1 MSFNVASLTNYVNE
15 QSTDLISRL
24 YFEKTSSDYFT
35 LQSGVKKT
43 DALHLLAVTAFPQ
56 DGSGCSPTASGDVT
70 FSNRDIT
77 VGQIT
82 YFSGFCM
89 KDLIPKYTQI
99 LLRAG
104 NAETEDM
111 AFEAEVADSII
122 KTIME
127 HNETADW
134 QGDTASGNV
143 YINRYDGLIK
153 IIDAA
158 TTAVAG
164 NTSAATSIT
173 SGASGNVD
181 TLVNNICNARPAKV
195 KSAAN
200 QVLFV
205 GQDTFDKFV
214 DTLNA
219 KNLYNVDAT
228 SWANYSVS
236 IPGKN
241 VTLVGVVGLDGT
253 DRMFLGTQENFF
265 LGFDLQN
272 DEEEF
277 DMWYEKKD
285 DKVYYR
291 VKFKRGLQV
300 AYPNEIVEFTLS
312 SLILTITI

>member
-56 DGSGCSPTASGDVT
+56 DGSGCSPTASGDVV

-104 NAETEDM
+104 NAETEEM

-127 HNETADW
+127 HNEVADW

-158 TTAVAG
+158 TTAVDG
-164 NTSAATSIT
+164 NTASATAIT

-181 TLVNNICNARPAKV
+181 SLVNAMANARPAKV
-195 KSAAN
+195 KSALN

-205 GQDTFDKFV
+205 GQDTFDKYV

-219 KNLYNVDAT
+219 KNLFNVDAT

-241 VTLVGVVGLDGT
+241 ITLVGVVGLDGT

-300 AYPNEIVEFTLS
+300 AYPNEIVEFTLAV
-312 SLILTITI
+312 

>member
-1 MSFNVASLTNYVNE
+1 MSFDVSSLTNYVNE

-24 YFEKTSSDYFT
+24 YFEKTSSDYFS

-43 DALHLLAVTAFPQ
+43 DALHLLSVDAFPQ
-56 DGSGCSPTASGDVT
+56 DGSGCSATASGDIN
-70 FSNRDIT
+70 FSDRNIS

-82 YFSGFCM
+82 YYSGFCM

-111 AFEAEVADSII
+111 AFEAEVSENII

-127 HNETADW
+127 HNEVADW
-134 QGDTASGNV
+134 TGDTASANI
-143 YINRYDGLIK
+143 YINKYDGLIK

-158 TTAVAG
+158 TTAVDG
-164 NTSAATSIT
+164 NTSAATAIT
-173 SGASGNVD
+173 SGASGNID
-181 TLVNNICNARPAKV
+181 TLVSDMANARPAKV

-205 GQDTFDKFV
+205 GQDTFDKYV

-219 KNLYNVDAT
+219 KNLYHVNAT
-228 SWANYSVS
+228 DWANYTVS

-241 VTLVGVVGLDGT
+241 VTLVGVAGLDGT
-253 DRMFLGTQENFF
+253 NRMFLGTQENFF

-277 DMWYEKKD
+277 DMWYDKKD

-300 AYPNEIVEFTLS
+300 AYPDEIVEFTLA
-312 SLILTITI
+312 

>member
-1 MSFNVASLTNYVNE
+1 MSFDVSSLTDYVNE

-56 DGSGCSPTASGDVT
+56 DGSGCTPSASGDVT
-70 FSNRDIT
+70 FSDRNLT

-82 YFSGFCM
+82 YYSGFCM

-99 LLRAG
+99 LLRNG
-104 NAETEDM
+104 NAETEEM
-111 AFEAEVADSII
+111 VFEQEVANSII
-122 KTIME
+122 STIME
-127 HNETADW
+127 HNEVADW
-134 QGDTASGNV
+134 QGDTGSGDI

-158 TTAVAG
+158 GTAVDG
-164 NTSAATSIT
+164 NTTSETSIT
-173 SGASGNVD
+173 SGASGNID
-181 TLVNNICNARPAKV
+181 TIITNICNARPAKV
-195 KSAAN
+195 KSAPN

-205 GQDTFDKFV
+205 GQDNFDKYV

-219 KNLYNVDAT
+219 KNLFHVNAT
-228 SWANYSVS
+228 DWANYTVS

-253 DRMFLGTQENFF
+253 NRMFLGTQENFF

-291 VKFKRGLQV
+291 VKYKRGVQV

-312 SLILTITI
+312 V

>member
-15 QSTDLISRL
+15 QQTDLISRL

-56 DGSGCSPTASGDVT
+56 DGSGCSPTASGDVVFT
-70 FSNRDIT
+70 NRDIT

-127 HNETADW
+127 HNEVADW

-158 TTAVAG
+158 TTAVDG
-164 NTSAATSIT
+164 NTTSATAIT

-181 TLVNNICNARPAKV
+181 TLVNAMANARPAKV
-195 KSAAN
+195 KSALN

-205 GQDTFDKFV
+205 GQDTFDKYV

-219 KNLYNVDAT
+219 KNLFNVDAT

-241 VTLVGVVGLDGT
+241 ITLVGVVGLDGT

-300 AYPNEIVEFTLS
+300 AYPNEIVEFTLAS
-312 SLILTITI
+312 

>member
-1 MSFNVASLTNYVNE
+1 MSFDVSSLTNYVNE
-15 QSTDLISRL
+15 QSKDLISRL

-35 LQSGVKKT
+35 LQAGVKKT

-56 DGSGCSPTASGDVT
+56 DGSGCSATASGDVNFT
-70 FSNRDIT
+70 DRDLT

-89 KDLIPKYTQI
+89 KDLIPKYTQT
-99 LLRAG
+99 LLKAG
-104 NAETEDM
+104 NAETDSLP
-111 AFEAEVADSII
+111 FEAEIADSIV

-127 HNETADW
+127 HNEVADW
-134 QGDTASGNV
+134 QGDTGSGNV
-143 YINRYDGLIK
+143 YINKYDGLIK
-153 IIDAA
+153 TIDAA
-158 TTAVAG
+158 ATAVDG
-164 NTSAATSIT
+164 NTGAVTAATGIT

-181 TLVNNICNARPAKV
+181 TLITSLVNARPAKV
-195 KSAAN
+195 KSAPN

-205 GQDTFDKFV
+205 GQDTFDKYV

-219 KNLYNVDAT
+219 KNLYHVDAT
-228 SWANYSVS
+228 SWANYTVDVV
-236 IPGKN
+236 GKN
-241 VTLVGVVGLDGT
+241 VKLVGVVGLDGT

-291 VKFKRGLQV
+291 VKFKRGLQI
-300 AYPNEIVEFTLS
+300 AYPSEIVEFTLVP
-312 SLILTITI
+312 

>member
-56 DGSGCSPTASGDVT
+56 DGSGCSPTASGDVV

-104 NAETEDM
+104 NAETEEM

-127 HNETADW
+127 HNEVADW

-158 TTAVAG
+158 TTAVDG
-164 NTSAATSIT
+164 NTTSATAIT

-181 TLVNNICNARPAKV
+181 SLVNAMANARPAKV
-195 KSAAN
+195 KSALN

-205 GQDTFDKFV
+205 GQDTFDKYV

-219 KNLYNVDAT
+219 KNLFNVDAT

-241 VTLVGVVGLDGT
+241 ITLVGVVGLDGT

-300 AYPNEIVEFTLS
+300 AYPNEIVEFTLAS
-312 SLILTITI
+312 

>member
-56 DGSGCSPTASGDVT
+56 DGSGCSPTASGDVV

-104 NAETEDM
+104 NAETEEM

-127 HNETADW
+127 HNEVADW
-134 QGDTASGNV
+134 QGDTASANV

-158 TTAVAG
+158 TTAVDG
-164 NTSAATSIT
+164 NTTSATAIT

-181 TLVNNICNARPAKV
+181 SLVNAMANARPAKV
-195 KSAAN
+195 KSALN

-205 GQDTFDKFV
+205 GQDTFDKYV

-219 KNLYNVDAT
+219 KNLFNVDAT

-241 VTLVGVVGLDGT
+241 ITLVGVVGLDGT

-277 DMWYEKKD
+277 DMWYEKME

-300 AYPNEIVEFTLS
+300 AYPNEIVEFTLAS
-312 SLILTITI
+312 

>member
-1 MSFNVASLTNYVNE
+1 
-15 QSTDLISRL
+15 
-24 YFEKTSSDYFT
+24 
-35 LQSGVKKT
+35 
-43 DALHLLAVTAFPQ
+43 
-56 DGSGCSPTASGDVT
+56 
-70 FSNRDIT
+70 
-77 VGQIT
+77 
-82 YFSGFCM
+82 
-89 KDLIPKYTQI
+89 
-99 LLRAG
+99 
-104 NAETEDM
+104 M
-111 AFEAEVADSII
+111 AFEAEVADSIV

-158 TTAVAG
+158 TTAVDG
-164 NTSAATSIT
+164 NTSSATAIS

-181 TLVNNICNARPAKV
+181 TLISDMCNARPAKV

-205 GQDTFDKFV
+205 GQDTFDKYV

-219 KNLYNVDAT
+219 KNLYHVNAT
-228 SWANYSVS
+228 DWANYTVS

-253 DRMFLGTQENFF
+253 NRMFLGTQENFF

-277 DMWYEKKD
+277 DMWYDKKD

-300 AYPNEIVEFTLS
+300 AYPDEIVEFTLA
-312 SLILTITI
+312 

>member
-1 MSFNVASLTNYVNE
+1 MSFDVSSLTNYVNE

-56 DGSGCSPTASGDVT
+56 DGSGCSATASGDVT
-70 FSNRDIT
+70 FTDRNLT

-99 LLRAG
+99 LLQAG
-104 NAETEDM
+104 NGETEDM
-111 AFEAEVADSII
+111 AFEAEVAESVI

-127 HNETADW
+127 HNEVADW
-134 QGDTASGNV
+134 QGDTTSANV
-143 YINRYDGLIK
+143 YLNKYDGLIK

-158 TTAVAG
+158 TTAVDG
-164 NTSAATSIT
+164 NTSSATSIT

-181 TLVNNICNARPAKV
+181 GLVTDICNARPAKV

-205 GQDTFDKFV
+205 GQDTFDKYV

-219 KNLYNVDAT
+219 KNLYNIDAT
-228 SWANYSVS
+228 DWANYETS
-236 IPGKN
+236 IAGKN
-241 VTLVGVVGLDGT
+241 VSLVGVAGLDGT
-253 DRMFLGTQENFF
+253 NRMFLGVKENFF

-277 DMWYEKKD
+277 DFWYDKKD

-300 AYPNEIVEFTLS
+300 AYPDEIVEFTLA
-312 SLILTITI
+312 

>member
-35 LQSGVKKT
+35 LQAGVKKT
-43 DALHLLAVTAFPQ
+43 DALHLLAVSAFPQ
-56 DGSGCSPTASGDVT
+56 DGSTCSATASGDVT
-70 FSNRDIT
+70 FTNRDIT

-111 AFEAEVADSII
+111 AFEAEVANSII

-127 HNETADW
+127 HNEVADW
-134 QGDTASGNV
+134 SGDTGSGNV
-143 YINRYDGLIK
+143 YLNKYDGLIK

-158 TTAVAG
+158 TTAVDG

-181 TLVNNICNARPAKV
+181 TIVNNICNARPAKV

-277 DMWYEKKD
+277 DMWYEKME

-300 AYPNEIVEFTLS
+300 AYPNEIVEFTLAV
-312 SLILTITI
+312 

>member
-56 DGSGCSPTASGDVT
+56 DGSGCSPTASGDVV

-104 NAETEDM
+104 NAETEEM

-127 HNETADW
+127 HNEVADW

-158 TTAVAG
+158 TTAVDG
-164 NTSAATSIT
+164 NTTSATTIT

-181 TLVNNICNARPAKV
+181 SLVNAMANARPAKV
-195 KSAAN
+195 KSALN

-205 GQDTFDKFV
+205 GQDTFDKYV

-219 KNLYNVDAT
+219 KNLFNVDAT

-241 VTLVGVVGLDGT
+241 ITLVGVVGLDGT

-300 AYPNEIVEFTLS
+300 AYPNEIVEFTLAV
-312 SLILTITI
+312 

>member
-56 DGSGCSPTASGDVT
+56 DGSGCSPTASGDVV

-158 TTAVAG
+158 TTAVDG
-164 NTSAATSIT
+164 NTTSATAIT

-181 TLVNNICNARPAKV
+181 SLVNAMANARPAKV
-195 KSAAN
+195 KSALN

-205 GQDTFDKFV
+205 GQDTFDKYV

-219 KNLYNVDAT
+219 KNLFNVDAT

-241 VTLVGVVGLDGT
+241 ITLVGVVGLDGT

-300 AYPNEIVEFTLS
+300 AYPNEIVEFTLAV
-312 SLILTITI
+312 

>member
-56 DGSGCSPTASGDVT
+56 DGSGCSPTASGSVA

-104 NAETEDM
+104 NAETEEM

-127 HNETADW
+127 HNEVADW

-158 TTAVAG
+158 TTAVDG
-164 NTSAATSIT
+164 NTSAATAIT

-181 TLVNNICNARPAKV
+181 SLVNAMANARPAKV
-195 KSAAN
+195 KSALN

-205 GQDTFDKFV
+205 GQDTFDKYV

-219 KNLYNVDAT
+219 KNLFNVDAT

-241 VTLVGVVGLDGT
+241 ITLVGVVGLDGT

-300 AYPNEIVEFTLS
+300 AYPNEIVEFTLAS
-312 SLILTITI
+312 

>member
-1 MSFNVASLTNYVNE
+1 MSFDVSSLTNYVNE

-56 DGSGCSPTASGDVT
+56 DGSGCAVSASGDVT
-70 FSNRDIT
+70 FSDRNLT

-99 LLRAG
+99 MLRAG

-111 AFEAEVADSII
+111 MFESEVADSVI

-127 HNETADW
+127 HNENADW
-134 QGDTASGNV
+134 QGDTASANV
-143 YINRYDGLIK
+143 YLNRYDGLIK

-158 TTAVAG
+158 TTAVDG
-164 NTSAATSIT
+164 NTSAATAIT
-173 SGASGNVD
+173 SGASGNID
-181 TLVNNICNARPAKV
+181 TLISDICNARPAKV

-205 GQDTFDKFV
+205 GQDTFDKYV

-219 KNLYNVDAT
+219 KNLYHVNAT
-228 SWANYSVS
+228 DWANYTVS

-253 DRMFLGTQENFF
+253 NRMFLGTQENFF

-277 DMWYEKKD
+277 DMWYDKKD

-300 AYPNEIVEFTLS
+300 AYPDEIVEFTLA
-312 SLILTITI
+312 

>member
-1 MSFNVASLTNYVNE
+1 MSFDVSGLTDYVNE
-15 QSTDLISRL
+15 NSTDLISRL

-35 LQSGVKKT
+35 PQAGVKKS

-56 DGSGCSPTASGDVT
+56 DGSGCAPSASGDVNFT
-70 FSNRDIT
+70 DRNIT

-89 KDLIPKYTQI
+89 KDLIPKYTQM
-99 LLRAG
+99 LLAAG
-104 NAETEDM
+104 NSETESIS
-111 AFEAEVADSII
+111 FESEIAGMILS
-122 KTIME
+122 TIME
-127 HNETADW
+127 QNEVADW
-134 QGDTASGNV
+134 QGDTAGGNV
-143 YINRYDGLIK
+143 YAMQYDGLIK
-153 IIDAA
+153 TIDAA
-158 TTAVAG
+158 TTAIDG
-164 NTSAATSIT
+164 NTGAVTAATGIT

-181 TLVNNICNARPAKV
+181 TLIRNACNARTAAV
-195 KSAAN
+195 KSSLN

-205 GQDTFDKFV
+205 GQDTFDKYA
-214 DTLNA
+214 DTLQA
-219 KNLYNVDAT
+219 KNLFHVNAT
-228 SWANYSVS
+228 EWANYSMSVV
-236 IPGKN
+236 GKN

-253 DRMFLGTQENFF
+253 DRMFLGTKENFV

-300 AYPNEIVEFTLS
+300 AYPNEVVEFTLVP
-312 SLILTITI
+312 

>member
-56 DGSGCSPTASGDVT
+56 DGSGCSPTASGDVV

-104 NAETEDM
+104 NAETEEM

-127 HNETADW
+127 HNEVADW

-143 YINRYDGLIK
+143 YINKYDGLIK

-158 TTAVAG
+158 TTAVDG

-181 TLVNNICNARPAKV
+181 SLVNAMANARPAKV
-195 KSAAN
+195 KSALN

-205 GQDTFDKFV
+205 GQDTFDKYV

-219 KNLYNVDAT
+219 KNLFNVDAT

-241 VTLVGVVGLDGT
+241 ITLVGVVGLDGT

-300 AYPNEIVEFTLS
+300 AYPNEIVEFTLAS
-312 SLILTITI
+312 

>member
-1 MSFNVASLTNYVNE
+1 MSFDVSSLTNYVNE

-35 LQSGVKKT
+35 LQAGVKKT

-56 DGSGCSPTASGDVT
+56 DGSGCSPSASGDVT
-70 FSNRDIT
+70 FSDRNLT

-82 YFSGFCM
+82 YYSGFCM

-99 LLRAG
+99 LLQAG

-111 AFEAEVADSII
+111 TFETEVANSIMN
-122 KTIME
+122 TIME
-127 HNETADW
+127 HNEVADW
-134 QGDTASGNV
+134 QGDTTSANV
-143 YINRYDGLIK
+143 YLNKYDGLNK

-158 TTAVAG
+158 TTAVDG
-164 NTSAATSIT
+164 NTSSATGIT
-173 SGASGNVD
+173 AGASGNID
-181 TLVNNICNARPAKV
+181 GLITDMCNARPAKV

-200 QVLFV
+200 QVLFI
-205 GQDTFDKFV
+205 GTDNFDKYV

-219 KNLYNVDAT
+219 KNLYHVNAT
-228 SWANYSVS
+228 DWANYTTS
-236 IPGKN
+236 IAGKN
-241 VTLVGVVGLDGT
+241 VTLVGVHGLDGT
-253 DRMFLGTQENFF
+253 NRMFLGVKDNFF

-277 DMWYEKKD
+277 DMWYDKKD

-300 AYPNEIVEFTLS
+300 AYPDEIVEFTLV
-312 SLILTITI
+312 

>member
-56 DGSGCSPTASGDVT
+56 DGSGCSPTASGDVN

-82 YFSGFCM
+82 YYSGFCM

-99 LLRAG
+99 MLRAG

-111 AFEAEVADSII
+111 MFEAEVADSII

-127 HNETADW
+127 HNEVADW
-134 QGDTASGNV
+134 QGDTASANV

-153 IIDAA
+153 TIDAA
-158 TTAVAG
+158 ATAVSG

-181 TLVNNICNARPAKV
+181 SLVNAMANARPAKV
-195 KSAAN
+195 KSALN

-205 GQDTFDKFV
+205 GQDTFDKYV

-219 KNLYNVDAT
+219 KNLFNVDAT

-241 VTLVGVVGLDGT
+241 ITLVGVVGLDGT

-300 AYPNEIVEFTLS
+300 AYPNEIVEFTLAV
-312 SLILTITI
+312 

>member
-1 MSFNVASLTNYVNE
+1 MSFDVSSLTNYVNE

-43 DALHLLAVTAFPQ
+43 DALHLLAVSAFPQ
-56 DGSGCSPTASGDVT
+56 DGSSCAVSASGDVT
-70 FSNRDIT
+70 FSDRNLT

-99 LLRAG
+99 MLRAG

-111 AFEAEVADSII
+111 MFEAEVAESVI

-127 HNETADW
+127 HNENADW
-134 QGDTASGNV
+134 QGDTASANV
-143 YINRYDGLIK
+143 YLNRYDGLIK

-158 TTAVAG
+158 TTAVDG
-164 NTSAATSIT
+164 NTSATTAATGIT

-181 TLVNNICNARPAKV
+181 DLIKDVCNARPAKV

-205 GQDTFDKFV
+205 GQDTFDKYV

-219 KNLYNVDAT
+219 KNLYHINAT
-228 SWANYSVS
+228 DWANYTVS

-277 DMWYEKKD
+277 DMWYDKKD

-300 AYPNEIVEFTLS
+300 AYPDEIVEFTLVP
-312 SLILTITI
+312 

>member
-1 MSFNVASLTNYVNE
+1 MAFNVSSLTNYVNE

-56 DGSGCSPTASGDVT
+56 DGSGCSPTASGSVVFT
-70 FSNRDIT
+70 NRDIT

-82 YFSGFCM
+82 YFDGFCM

-111 AFEAEVADSII
+111 AFEAEIADSII

-143 YINRYDGLIK
+143 FINRYDGLIK
-153 IIDAA
+153 IIGAA
-158 TTAVAG
+158 GTAIAG

-181 TLVNNICNARPAKV
+181 TIINNICNARPAKV
-195 KSAAN
+195 KSALN

-219 KNLYNVDAT
+219 KNLFNVDAT

-253 DRMFLGTQENFF
+253 NRMFLGTSDNFF

-277 DMWYEKKD
+277 DMWYEKLE

-300 AYPNEIVEFTLS
+300 AYPNEIVQFTLS
-312 SLILTITI
+312 A

>member
-1 MSFNVASLTNYVNE
+1 MSFDVSSLTDYVNE

-56 DGSGCSPTASGDVT
+56 DGSGCTPSASGDVT
-70 FSNRDIT
+70 FSDRNLT

-82 YFSGFCM
+82 YYSGFCM

-99 LLRAG
+99 LLRNG

-111 AFEAEVADSII
+111 VFEQEVANSII
-122 KTIME
+122 STIME
-127 HNETADW
+127 HNEVADW
-134 QGDTASGNV
+134 QGDTGSGDI

-158 TTAVAG
+158 GTAVDG
-164 NTSAATSIT
+164 NTTSETSIT
-173 SGASGNVD
+173 SGASGNID
-181 TLVNNICNARPAKV
+181 TIITNICNARPAKV
-195 KSAAN
+195 KSAPN

-205 GQDTFDKFV
+205 GQDNFDKYV

-219 KNLYNVDAT
+219 KNLFHVNAT
-228 SWANYSVS
+228 DWANYTVS

-291 VKFKRGLQV
+291 VKFKRGVQV

-312 SLILTITI
+312 V

>member
-1 MSFNVASLTNYVNE
+1 MSFDVSTLTNYVNE

-56 DGSGCSPTASGDVT
+56 DGSGCSATASGDVT
-70 FSNRDIT
+70 FTDRNLT

-82 YFSGFCM
+82 YYSGFCM

-104 NAETEDM
+104 NGETEDM
-111 AFEAEVADSII
+111 AFEAEVAESVI

-127 HNETADW
+127 HNEVADW
-134 QGDTASGNV
+134 QGDTTSANV
-143 YINRYDGLIK
+143 YLNKYDGLNK

-158 TTAVAG
+158 TGVVAG
-164 NTSAATSIT
+164 NTSSATAIT
-173 SGASGNVD
+173 SGAAGNVD
-181 TLVNNICNARPAKV
+181 GLITDICNARPAKV
-195 KSAAN
+195 KAAAN

-205 GQDTFDKFV
+205 GQDTFDKYV

-219 KNLYNVDAT
+219 KNLYNIDAT
-228 SWANYSVS
+228 DWANYETS
-236 IPGKN
+236 IAGKN
-241 VTLVGVVGLDGT
+241 VSLVGVAGLDGT
-253 DRMFLGTQENFF
+253 NRMFLGVKDNFF

-277 DMWYEKKD
+277 DFWYDKKD

-300 AYPNEIVEFTLS
+300 AYPDEIVQFTLA
-312 SLILTITI
+312 

>member
-1 MSFNVASLTNYVNE
+1 MAFNVSSLTNYVNE

-56 DGSGCSPTASGDVT
+56 DGSGCSPTASGSVVFT
-70 FSNRDIT
+70 NRDIT

-82 YFSGFCM
+82 YFDGFCM

-143 YINRYDGLIK
+143 FINRYDGLIK
-153 IIDAA
+153 IIGAA
-158 TTAVAG
+158 GTAIAG

-181 TLVNNICNARPAKV
+181 TIINNICNARPAKV
-195 KSAAN
+195 KSALN

-219 KNLYNVDAT
+219 KNLFNVDAT

-253 DRMFLGTQENFF
+253 NRMFLGTSDNFF

-277 DMWYEKKD
+277 DMWYEKLE

-300 AYPNEIVEFTLS
+300 AYPNEIVQFTLS
-312 SLILTITI
+312 A

>member
-1 MSFNVASLTNYVNE
+1 MSFDVSSLTNYVNE

-43 DALHLLAVTAFPQ
+43 DALHLLAVSAFPQ
-56 DGSGCSPTASGDVT
+56 DGSSCAVSASGDVT
-70 FSNRDIT
+70 FSDRNLT

-104 NAETEDM
+104 NGETEDM
-111 AFEAEVADSII
+111 AFETEVADSVI

-134 QGDTASGNV
+134 QGDTASANV
-143 YINRYDGLIK
+143 YIKRYDGLIK

-158 TTAVAG
+158 TGVVAG
-164 NTSAATSIT
+164 NTSSATAIT

-181 TLVNNICNARPAKV
+181 TLVSDMANARPAKV

-205 GQDTFDKFV
+205 GQDTFDKYV

-219 KNLYNVDAT
+219 KNLYHVNAT
-228 SWANYSVS
+228 DWANYTVS

-241 VTLVGVVGLDGT
+241 VTLVGVAGLDGT
-253 DRMFLGTQENFF
+253 NRMFLGT
-265 LGFDLQN
+265 
-272 DEEEF
+272 
-277 DMWYEKKD
+277 
-285 DKVYYR
+285 
-291 VKFKRGLQV
+291 
-300 AYPNEIVEFTLS
+300 
-312 SLILTITI
+312 

>member
-56 DGSGCSPTASGDVT
+56 DGSGCSPTASGDVAFT
-70 FSNRDIT
+70 NRDIT

-158 TTAVAG
+158 TTAVDG

-300 AYPNEIVEFTLS
+300 AYPNEIVEFTLAV
-312 SLILTITI
+312 

>member
-1 MSFNVASLTNYVNE
+1 MSFDVSGLTDYVNE
-15 QSTDLISRL
+15 QSKDLISRL

-35 LQSGVKKT
+35 LQAGVKKT

-56 DGSGCSPTASGDVT
+56 DGSGCSATASGDVIYT
-70 FSNRDIT
+70 DRNIT

-89 KDLIPKYTQI
+89 KDLIPKYTQT
-99 LLRAG
+99 LLKAG
-104 NAETEDM
+104 NAETDSLP
-111 AFEAEVADSII
+111 FEAEIADSIV

-134 QGDTASGNV
+134 QGDTASANV

-153 IIDAA
+153 TIDAA
-158 TTAVAG
+158 GTAVDG
-164 NTSAATSIT
+164 NTGAVTAATGIT

-181 TLVNNICNARPAKV
+181 TLIRDVVNARTANV
-195 KSAAN
+195 KSSIT

-205 GQDTFDKFV
+205 GQDTFDKYV

-219 KNLYNVDAT
+219 KNLFHVDAT
-228 SWANYSVS
+228 EWSNYVMKVV
-236 IPGKN
+236 GKN
-241 VTLVGVVGLDGT
+241 VKLVGVVGLDGT
-253 DRMFLGTQENFF
+253 NRMFLGTQENFF

-300 AYPNEIVEFTLS
+300 AYPSELVEFTLVP
-312 SLILTITI
+312 

>member
-1 MSFNVASLTNYVNE
+1 MSFDVSSLTNYVNE

-43 DALHLLAVTAFPQ
+43 DALHLLAVSAFPQ
-56 DGSGCSPTASGDVT
+56 DGSSCAVSASGDVT
-70 FSNRDIT
+70 FSDRNLT

-99 LLRAG
+99 MLRAG

-111 AFEAEVADSII
+111 MFESEVADSVI

-134 QGDTASGNV
+134 QGDTTSANV
-143 YINRYDGLIK
+143 YIKRYDGLIK

-164 NTSAATSIT
+164 NTSSATAIT

-181 TLVNNICNARPAKV
+181 TLVSDMANARPAKV

-205 GQDTFDKFV
+205 GQDTFDKYV

-219 KNLYNVDAT
+219 KNLYHVNAT
-228 SWANYSVS
+228 DWANYTVS

-241 VTLVGVVGLDGT
+241 VTLVGVAGLDGT
-253 DRMFLGTQENFF
+253 NRMFLGTQENFF

-277 DMWYEKKD
+277 DMWYDKKD

-300 AYPNEIVEFTLS
+300 AYPDEIVQFTLA
-312 SLILTITI
+312 

>member
-1 MSFNVASLTNYVNE
+1 MSFDVSSLTDYVNE
-15 QSTDLISRL
+15 QSTDIISRI

-56 DGSGCSPTASGDVT
+56 DGSGCTPSASGGVAFTDR
-70 FSNRDIT
+70 NLT

-82 YFSGFCM
+82 YYSGFCM

-99 LLRAG
+99 LLRNG
-104 NAETEDM
+104 NAETEEM
-111 AFEAEVADSII
+111 VFEQEVANSII
-122 KTIME
+122 STIME
-127 HNETADW
+127 HNEVADW
-134 QGDTASGNV
+134 QGDTGSGNV

-158 TTAVAG
+158 GTAVDG
-164 NTSAATSIT
+164 NTTSETSIT
-173 SGASGNVD
+173 SGASGNID
-181 TLVNNICNARPAKV
+181 TIINNICNARPAKV
-195 KSAAN
+195 KSAPN

-205 GQDTFDKFV
+205 GQDNFDKYV

-219 KNLYNVDAT
+219 KNLFHVNAT
-228 SWANYSVS
+228 DWANYTVS

-253 DRMFLGTQENFF
+253 NRMFLGTQENFF

-291 VKFKRGLQV
+291 VKFKRGVQV
-300 AYPNEIVEFTLS
+300 AYPDEIVEFTLS
-312 SLILTITI
+312 V

>member
-1 MSFNVASLTNYVNE
+1 M
-15 QSTDLISRL
+15 
-24 YFEKTSSDYFT
+24 
-35 LQSGVKKT
+35 
-43 DALHLLAVTAFPQ
+43 
-56 DGSGCSPTASGDVT
+56 
-70 FSNRDIT
+70 
-77 VGQIT
+77 
-82 YFSGFCM
+82 
-89 KDLIPKYTQI
+89 
-99 LLRAG
+99 
-104 NAETEDM
+104 
-111 AFEAEVADSII
+111 
-122 KTIME
+122 
-127 HNETADW
+127 
-134 QGDTASGNV
+134 
-143 YINRYDGLIK
+143 
-153 IIDAA
+153 
-158 TTAVAG
+158 
-164 NTSAATSIT
+164 
-173 SGASGNVD
+173 
-181 TLVNNICNARPAKV
+181 
-195 KSAAN
+195 
-200 QVLFV
+200 LFV

-300 AYPNEIVEFTLS
+300 AYPNEIVEFTLAV
-312 SLILTITI
+312 

>member
-1 MSFNVASLTNYVNE
+1 MSFNVSSLTDYVNE

-35 LQSGVKKT
+35 LQAGVKKT

-56 DGSGCSPTASGDVT
+56 DGSSCSATASGDVVFT
-70 FSNRDIT
+70 NRDIT

-104 NAETEDM
+104 NAETTEM

-127 HNETADW
+127 HNEVADW
-134 QGDTASGNV
+134 QGDTASANV

-153 IIDAA
+153 TIDAA
-158 TTAVAG
+158 TTAIDG

-173 SGASGNVD
+173 SGASGNID
-181 TLVNNICNARPAKV
+181 TIINNICNARPAKV
-195 KSAAN
+195 KSAPN
-200 QVLFV
+200 QVLFI
-205 GQDTFDKFV
+205 GQDNFDKYV

-228 SWANYSVS
+228 SWANYSVGVV
-236 IPGKN
+236 GKN

-300 AYPNEIVEFTLS
+300 AYPNEIVEFTLAV
-312 SLILTITI
+312 

>member
-1 MSFNVASLTNYVNE
+1 MSFDVSSLTNYVNE

-43 DALHLLAVTAFPQ
+43 DALHLLAVSAFPQ
-56 DGSGCSPTASGDVT
+56 DGSSCAVSASGDVT
-70 FSNRDIT
+70 FSDRNLT

-99 LLRAG
+99 MLRAG

-111 AFEAEVADSII
+111 MFESEVAESVI

-127 HNETADW
+127 HNENADW
-134 QGDTASGNV
+134 QGDTASANV
-143 YINRYDGLIK
+143 YLNRYDGLIK

-158 TTAVAG
+158 TTAVDG
-164 NTSAATSIT
+164 NTTAATAIT

-181 TLVNNICNARPAKV
+181 TLITDVCNARPAKV

-200 QVLFV
+200 QVLFI
-205 GQDTFDKFV
+205 GQDTFDKYV

-219 KNLYNVDAT
+219 KNLYHINAT
-228 SWANYSVS
+228 DWANYTVS

-241 VTLVGVVGLDGT
+241 VTLVGVAGLDGT
-253 DRMFLGTQENFF
+253 NRMFLGTQENFF

-277 DMWYEKKD
+277 DMWYDKKD

-300 AYPNEIVEFTLS
+300 AYPDEIVEFTLA
-312 SLILTITI
+312 

>member
-1 MSFNVASLTNYVNE
+1 MSFDVSSLTDYVNE

-43 DALHLLAVTAFPQ
+43 DALHLLSVTAFPQ
-56 DGSGCSPTASGDVT
+56 DGSNCSPTASGDVN
-70 FSNRDIT
+70 FSDRDLT

-99 LLRAG
+99 MLKAG

-111 AFEAEVADSII
+111 AFESEVAESVI

-127 HNETADW
+127 HNEIADW
-134 QGDTASGNV
+134 TGDTASANV
-143 YINRYDGLIK
+143 YINKYDGLIK

-158 TTAVAG
+158 TTAVDG
-164 NTSAATSIT
+164 NTSSATSIT

-181 TLVNNICNARPAKV
+181 TLITDMANARPANV
-195 KSAAN
+195 KSASN

-205 GQDTFDKFV
+205 GQDTFDKYV

-228 SWANYSVS
+228 AWASYTMGVV
-236 IPGKN
+236 GKN
-241 VTLVGVVGLDGT
+241 VTLVGVNGLDGT

-277 DMWYEKKD
+277 DMWYDKKD

-300 AYPNEIVEFTLS
+300 AYPNEIVEFS
-312 SLILTITI
+312 F

>member
-1 MSFNVASLTNYVNE
+1 MSFDVSTLTNYVNE

-43 DALHLLAVTAFPQ
+43 DALHLLAVSAFPQ
-56 DGSGCSPTASGDVT
+56 DGSDCAVSASGDVT
-70 FSNRDIT
+70 FSDRNLT

-82 YFSGFCM
+82 YYAGFCM

-99 LLRAG
+99 MLRAG

-111 AFEAEVADSII
+111 TFESEVAESVI

-127 HNETADW
+127 HNEVADW
-134 QGDTASGNV
+134 QGDTTSANV
-143 YINRYDGLIK
+143 YLNRYDGLAK

-158 TTAVAG
+158 TGVVDG
-164 NTSAATSIT
+164 NTSSATAIT
-173 SGASGNVD
+173 SGAAGNVD
-181 TLVNNICNARPAKV
+181 TLIKDICNARPAKV

-205 GQDTFDKFV
+205 GQDTFDKYV

-219 KNLYNVDAT
+219 KNLYHVNAT
-228 SWANYSVS
+228 DWANYETS
-236 IPGKN
+236 IAGKN
-241 VTLVGVVGLDGT
+241 VMLVGVAGLDGT
-253 DRMFLGTQENFF
+253 NRMFLGTRENFF

-277 DMWYEKKD
+277 DMWYDKKD

-300 AYPNEIVEFTLS
+300 AYPDEIVEFTLV
-312 SLILTITI
+312 

>member
-56 DGSGCSPTASGDVT
+56 DGSGCSPTASGDVV

-104 NAETEDM
+104 NAETEEM

-127 HNETADW
+127 HNEVADW
-134 QGDTASGNV
+134 QGNTASANV

-158 TTAVAG
+158 TTAVDG
-164 NTSAATSIT
+164 NTTSATAIT

-181 TLVNNICNARPAKV
+181 SLVNAMANARPAKV
-195 KSAAN
+195 KSALN

-205 GQDTFDKFV
+205 GQDTFDKYV

-219 KNLYNVDAT
+219 KNLFNVDAT

-241 VTLVGVVGLDGT
+241 ITLVGVVGLDGT

-300 AYPNEIVEFTLS
+300 AYPNEIVEFTLAV
-312 SLILTITI
+312 

>member
-1 MSFNVASLTNYVNE
+1 MSFDVSSLTNYVNE

-56 DGSGCSPTASGDVT
+56 DGSSCAVSASGDVT
-70 FSNRDIT
+70 FTDRNLT

-111 AFEAEVADSII
+111 AFEAEVADSIV
-122 KTIME
+122 KTILE

-134 QGDTASGNV
+134 QGDTASANV

-158 TTAVAG
+158 TTAVDG
-164 NTSAATSIT
+164 NTSAATAIS

-181 TLVNNICNARPAKV
+181 TLISDMCNARPAKV

-205 GQDTFDKFV
+205 GQDTFDKYV

-219 KNLYNVDAT
+219 KNLYHVNAT
-228 SWANYSVS
+228 DWANYTVS

-253 DRMFLGTQENFF
+253 NRMFLGTQENFF

-277 DMWYEKKD
+277 DMWYDKKD

-300 AYPNEIVEFTLS
+300 AYPDEIVEFTLA
-312 SLILTITI
+312 

>member
-1 MSFNVASLTNYVNE
+1 MSFDVSALTNYVNE

-35 LQSGVKKT
+35 LQAGVKKT
-43 DALHLLAVTAFPQ
+43 DALHLISVDAFPQ
-56 DGSGCSPTASGDVT
+56 DGSGCSPTASGNID

-111 AFEAEVADSII
+111 TFESEVANMII
-122 KTIME
+122 STIME
-127 HNETADW
+127 HNEVADW
-134 QGDTASGNV
+134 QGDTASGDI

-158 TTAVAG
+158 GTASAG
-164 NTSAATSIT
+164 NTSAATAIT
-173 SGASGNVD
+173 SGASGNVVD
-181 TLVNNICNARPAKV
+181 LIQDVCDARPAKL
-195 KSAAN
+195 KSALN

-205 GQDTFDKFV
+205 GQDTFDKYV
-214 DTLNA
+214 NTLNA
-219 KNLYNVDAT
+219 KNLFNVNAT
-228 SWANYSVS
+228 GQEGYTIA
-236 IPGKN
+236 IPGKGN

-253 DRMFLGTQENFF
+253 NRMFLGTTDNFF

-285 DKVYYR
+285 DKIYYR

-300 AYPNEIVEFTLS
+300 AYPNEIVEFTLAV
-312 SLILTITI
+312 

>member
-56 DGSGCSPTASGDVT
+56 DGSGCSPTASGDVV

-104 NAETEDM
+104 NAETEEM

-127 HNETADW
+127 HNEVADW
-134 QGDTASGNV
+134 QGNTASGNV

-158 TTAVAG
+158 TTAVDG
-164 NTSAATSIT
+164 NTTSATAIT

-181 TLVNNICNARPAKV
+181 SLVNAMANARPAKV
-195 KSAAN
+195 KSALN

-205 GQDTFDKFV
+205 GQDTFDKYV

-219 KNLYNVDAT
+219 KNLFNVDAT

-241 VTLVGVVGLDGT
+241 ITLVGVVGLDGT

-300 AYPNEIVEFTLS
+300 AYPNEIVEFTLAV
-312 SLILTITI
+312 